1 MIIATF
7 KLTFLFHNSLR
18 NDKCKKYLMNNQDLP
33 CIYFYFEKNQQNY
46 RLKDYIGKCP
56 LKYESLF

>member
-33 CIYFYFEKNQQNY
+33 CIYFYFEKTNRIMDWKIILENVH
-46 RLKDYIGKCP
+46 
-56 LKYESLF
+56 